1 MGWSA
6 LDLSGLGYEPVAG
19 CYEGGNEPL
28 GSIKFWEI
36 LE

>member
-1 MGWSA
+1 MDCMHLAQDGKELRA
-6 LDLSGLGYEPVAG
+6 LVNMLLKPS
-19 CYEGGNEPL
+19 